1 MVKKSNTERF
11 PMTKPLSVIGSGVLL
26 VSALTILCMAQS
38 AQPSTRPNSIA
49 GTWQWEAQGF
59 GGQAQT
65 TLKLVQDGEKVTGTV
80 GGAGGEEVAIE
91 AGVYKDGKLSFKTT
105 REFNGRKVVTTY
117 AASLHA
123 DALTGQSETVL
134 TSEFSAKRSPG

>member
-1 MVKKSNTERF
+1 
-11 PMTKPLSVIGSGVLL
+11 MTRPPYIIGFGVLL

-38 AQPSTRPNSIA
+38 APPSTRPNSIA

-59 GGQAQT
+59 GGQTQT
-65 TLKLVQDGEKVTGTV
+65 LLKLAQEGEKVTGTI
-80 GGAGGEEVAIE
+80 GGAGGEDVAIE
-91 AGVYKDGKLSFKTT
+91 AGVYKDGKLTFETT
-105 REFNGRKVVTTY
+105 RDLNGRKVVTTY

-123 DALTGQSETVL
+123 DALTGTSETVL